1 MAAFMKQIVSYGLNQ
16 FIAPYVDNFD
26 SDKLSGGLYS
36 GVVKMKDLRI
46 KKGALD
52 NLRLPIDV
60 LEGQLGELTIRV
72 PYTALRSKPVEVVIE
87 DLYLLVVPVAGG
99 HVDLEEDQ
107 RRALEAK
114 LQRLANAEMLQT
126 RGAAEVADDAQNQG
140 FVQALL
146 GTILN
151 NLQITIKNIHI
162 RYEDNMSVPGHP
174 FAVGITLAEFTART
188 TDGQWQPSFVPAG
201 AGAIFKL
208 AKLES
213 LALYFNTD
221 EKSISGLGTKEFL
234 ARFKSLIADRERS
247 PDHQY
252 LLKPV
257 TGEARIIMNK
267 KVDKDTPHV
276 DVEVHFENLGFILDD
291 DQYRDT
297 ISMIDMYHFYVRQ
310 AQYKRQRPSEQ
321 AMAANPRRAM
331 LKFAGEVILKEVHDK
346 NRKWTWDYIRERRD
360 DRHRYVTLFK
370 RKLDGPPLNQ
380 TETTNLQSLESRL
393 SYEDLRFYRSI
404 ARSELKKDRAARKRL
419 EEQRAKENATAN
431 AGSWFGWAR
440 SIVAIQPV
448 ESTATSELDT
458 GMTAEQRKELYEAI
472 DYDEKASTLSLE
484 PSDAL
489 KLRVA
494 SSLQKGSFSLRTHPH
509 ENSGEGQ
516 EVISVMFDAFRAQV
530 LQRPENMEAMMTLGD
545 FGVFDGTSP
554 GSLHHQIVR
563 VKKEGLIET
572 GESHSDLLAWS
583 IGTETAGAQTKESA
597 PDALFYVKF
606 EHNPPDQRADS
617 AVTVRMKALEIIY
630 HKGYVEAIAAF
641 LRPPESQLESVGA
654 LINAASQ
661 TLGEL
666 RKQSRAGLEYAL
678 QTHKTIDVILDLKSP
693 IIIIPENVQT
703 KACPHMVLDAGHISI
718 KSDLVPKSELYDIH
732 AKKERQYTDE
742 DFAKLNALMYDK
754 FFLKLE
760 SAQLVIG
767 GDLDSCMAA
776 LNSEHHGRE
785 LHLLERIN
793 MDFSVQM
800 SIVPDA
806 YSLARFKVSG
816 KLPSL
821 NVNFSNMKYKAL
833 MRFIDISIPNFGG
846 ATSKAVEAPRPA
858 QPDPVTIPSMFK
870 KAQEEYTVDDDDDR
884 STLAG
889 SHEDDR
895 ETFVDADAGHHE
907 QAEAIHQHMFEFA
920 FEVQQLRAS
929 LFKSTSNAPEKP
941 LATVVLERF
950 SLKFDMAKYNMN
962 VDVALG
968 SLSMHMIDNPAHP
981 VPLVMS
987 SRSQEQDSN
996 TKNELDLV
1004 HVKYVRA
1011 QKESPEFM
1019 SVYEGIDQ
1027 SIDATLSTLIL
1038 RAAPE
1043 PILNLYDFI
1052 MYTFVAGHGD
1062 TGNVTPVAD
1071 RSPDTFHDEQPLPR
1085 GETGADTG
1093 KIRVRVDLKTVELV
1107 FINAEQ
1113 RIATLAL
1120 SAANVAILLRA
1131 NSMRV
1136 GARLGNLSLTDDSG
1150 LATIEPSFKEIIS
1163 IEGDEL
1169 ADFTYETFDSN
1180 DKEAPPGVNS
1190 LVHLQTASLKVN
1202 FLEQPL
1208 HDIYY
1213 FLVKFG
1219 RMKSL
1224 YDAATQ
1230 AAVQRAATVT
1240 RMKFDVTV
1248 KSPIII
1254 FPRNP
1259 SNSMDVLVM
1268 KLGQITASNEYSGSV
1283 QTISAGLKGI
1293 RLTSHFRY
1301 GDEAAKLKIIEDVEI
1316 SSGIVQTSDIDR
1328 KVELQRPDTAIQV
1341 GMSDVKVSL
1350 TESQYIFLIELS
1362 QAIPRVLGTAS
1373 DAEEAAVDSLASAPA
1388 KDASRSTPDLER
1400 DASVDLSPELGT
1412 TAHVASGQDLPRW
1425 NTVDLVFTVKALRV
1439 QLYDKRAT
1447 LESTIRDSGIVRLS
1461 ISENVVRFKMLSDGS
1476 TQTEVVLKSF
1486 TINNT
1491 RAGNSKFREI
1501 IPAAQHDRNQ
1511 FMVLYTTAGGS
1522 NGSASAIV
1530 SIDSPKIIFAIDPV
1544 FALLELLSSP
1554 FNKVTPPEGTQHENG
1569 EIVASKGP
1577 DTSGQ
1582 PAMSMRL
1589 DLQEV
1594 SISILE
1600 KDDDPNTQAIQLSIK
1615 EVLMSQQGILALT
1628 VNRMGM
1634 FLMSMNKPSEKVSFL
1649 DEVDITLSLD
1659 NRQASSRA
1667 MTSIEI
1673 AVLPI
1678 VFRASMRDINLIMA
1692 IVNRGMELSSQSQ
1705 APNQKGNDPF
1715 SRPSNI
1721 NRNARSRRSIDRK
1734 SNRGSGGPNAR
1745 LITSKEK
1752 LQASFDGFRL
1762 VLIGDIH
1769 ELPMLHLE
1777 TQAFSVTAK
1786 DWSSEVRRDALTGAL
1801 AATIASQDRLDV
1813 NVTTAFVEFAIA
1825 TANIYSR
1832 ESERVLKTARGG
1844 DAPYRVI
1851 NRTGTLLQIWS
1862 DSDGKITSVPTQT
1875 VKLAD
1880 TEETDWR
1887 FDDWKTMREGNASS
1901 RSNTLALQFQGKS
1914 WEPVRNIPV
1923 DREGEFVYAL
1933 RPRTQKVADRLL
1945 CEVTVKDNVKIV
1957 TLRSTYKIENL
1968 TLYPVDVIL
1977 VDARGKP
1984 SYALQKLAPGGNY
1997 CIPIDAILQND
2008 LQVRPDP
2015 GFGYG
2020 WPERPMKWQDFMRSP
2035 AQTIACPY
2043 KESGSEV
2050 PFQFQAWG
2058 MYDANDPTNRQIT
2071 VRLRP
2076 PIEFENLLP
2085 YDVRYTIYDR
2095 DSRKKWTSY
2104 LRRGGLMPIHCV
2116 HLDQFVLFNV
2126 EIQEIGYKPSEFA
2139 IINNGDSPDFNIES
2153 ILRVADQQDRKL
2165 DLGINYVKYED
2176 SGGAFKVQLY
2186 SPFVAINKTGFPF
2199 NIRTGGGKAIA
2210 GQVGND
2216 ALSETTPFMFSH
2228 PKEQGGE
2235 FSIRIG
2241 DSTWSS
2247 VLNFEAPTAEAALIL
2262 RSTQATASKEAHIG
2276 VSWSAGLGKY
2286 KITKVVSLVPRFVVK
2301 NELSQNISVR
2311 ESGDPRSDAPLK
2323 SGQTM
2328 PIHSF
2333 SPSRDPGLTF
2343 KYPGVES
2350 DWSSPINIQD
2360 IGVTHARLSTG
2371 QQSKPD
2377 LARLEVSVEG
2387 ATIWVVIKQETN
2399 SWPFLIENA
2408 SDYILSFSQTDERR
2422 SRSPTVYTLQPHTS
2436 TPYAWDAPAARNKKL
2451 ELKLEEGRREV
2462 DIMEIGDLIP
2472 FKFRTSSGS
2481 RVVSLD
2487 VRAEGPKQVLTVTNY
2502 SEDTSLYRRRAR
2514 SSSTAE
2520 STISREDTLS
2530 SQVEAFEAITEE
2542 IKPSMSINLDFEGIG
2557 ISLINRRLVE
2567 VVYLTLSK
2575 LKVEYTDSEVAQAVN
2590 IACGWIQLDN
2600 QLHEAIFPIVLQ
2612 PMAVQKESNSLA
2624 ILPSIQASVIVLK
2637 DQSHGVLFIKY
2648 ASILLQAL
2656 SIQMDEDF
2664 LFALLD
2670 LTKVKGIVWEDEQ
2683 ADALTEFPT
2692 EIAPPSGRHDGQD
2705 LYFEVLELQPMRL
2718 ALSFT
2723 RTERVNAD
2731 EKLTLRNP
2739 FAVALNAFTMTIGN
2753 INDAPLRFN
2762 ALAIKDMRLTVS
2774 ILQDRI
2780 MYHYKQE
2787 VLRQLYRILGSVDF
2801 IGNPVGLF
2809 NNVSSG
2815 VADIFYEPYK
2825 GVVMHGSKE
2834 LGIGIA
2840 KGAASFAKK
2849 TVFGVTD
2856 SMTKVTSS
2864 IGKGLSAAT
2873 FDAEYQRQRRQ
2884 TQRKNRPG
2892 NAIYG
2897 VTAGA
2902 EAFATSLTSGIE
2914 GVVMKPLEGAER
2926 EGALGFFKGVGKGL
2940 VGAITKPAVGVF
2952 DLASNFTEGIR
2963 NTTTVFDNNTRNR
2976 KRVPRHIPADGILAP
2991 YSQREAVGQSWMKDL
3006 DNGKY
3011 RSELYVAHLALPEG
3025 DTVVML
3031 TTHRIMA
3038 FSSNRLRMNWDLP
3051 FPHIEKIS
3059 IVGTGISFAEKA
3071 GRNYD
3076 QFIRVPDAPSRSWFF
3091 GEIEKW
3097 VP

>member
-26 SDKLSGGLYS
+26 SDKLGGALYS

-52 NLRLPIDV
+52 NLRLPVDV

-72 PYTALRSKPVEVVIE
+72 PYTSLRSKPVEAIIE
-87 DLYLLVVPVAGG
+87 DLYLLVVPVSGG

-114 LQRLANAEMLQT
+114 LQRLANAELLQT
-126 RGAAEVADDAQNQG
+126 RGATEISDDTQKNQG
-140 FVQALL
+140 FVQALF

-162 RYEDNMSVPGHP
+162 RYEDNVSVPGHP
-174 FAVGITLAEFTART
+174 FAAGITLAEFTART
-188 TDGQWQPSFVPAG
+188 TDGQWQSSFIPAG

-221 EKSISGLGTKEFL
+221 EKSISGLESKEFL
-234 ARFKSLIADRERS
+234 STFKSLIADRDRT

-252 LLKPV
+252 LLRPV

-267 KVDKDTPHV
+267 KVDKETPHV
-276 DVEVHFENLGFILDD
+276 DVEVHFEDLGFILDD

-310 AQYKRQRPSEQ
+310 AQYKRQRPSKE
-321 AMAANPRRAM
+321 AMEANPRLAM
-331 LKFAGEVILKEVHDK
+331 LKFAGEAILKEIHEK
-346 NRKWTWDYIRERRD
+346 NRKWTWDYLRERRD
-360 DRHRYVTLFK
+360 DRHRYVALFK
-370 RKLDGPPLNQ
+370 RQLDGPPLNQ
-380 TETTNLQSLESRL
+380 TETTNLQNLEARL
-393 SYEDLRFYRSI
+393 PYEDLRFYRSI

-419 EEQRAKENATAN
+419 EEQRAKEAATTAST
-431 AGSWFGWAR
+431 SWFGWAR
-440 SIVAIQPV
+440 SAV
-448 ESTATSELDT
+448 TAATTTNTASVSSDT
-458 GMTAEQRKELYEAI
+458 GITDEQRKEFYEAI
-472 DYDEKASTLSLE
+472 DYDEKNSAALSFE

-509 ENSGEGQ
+509 TNSGEGQ
-516 EVISVMFDAFRAQV
+516 EVVSVVFDAFQAQL
-530 LQRPENMEAMMTLGD
+530 LQRAENMEANLTLGD

-554 GSLHHQIVR
+554 GTLHHQIVR
-563 VKKEGLIET
+563 VKKEGLIREGLSGT
-572 GESHSDLLAWS
+572 ADLLEWS
-583 IGTETAGAQTKESA
+583 IGTDKIAARTANEA
-597 PDALFYVKF
+597 PDALFYVRF

-617 AVTVRMKALEIIY
+617 AITIRMKALEIIY
-630 HKGYVEAIAAF
+630 HRGYIEAIAAF

-678 QTHKTIDVILDLKSP
+678 TTHKTLDVILDMASP
-693 IIIIPENVQT
+693 IIIIPENVRT
-703 KACPHMVLDAGHISI
+703 KTCPHMVLDAGHISV
-718 KSDLVPKSELYDIH
+718 KSDLVPKSELYDVH
-732 AKKERQYTDE
+732 AKKQRQYTDE
-742 DFAKLNALMYDK
+742 DFAKLESLMYDK

-760 SAQLVIG
+760 AAQLVIG

-776 LNSEHHGRE
+776 LHSEHHGRE
-785 LHLLERIN
+785 LHLLERIS

-846 ATSKAVEAPRPA
+846 DASKAAASSRPV
-858 QPDPVTIPSMFK
+858 QRPDAVTLPSMFK
-870 KAQEEYTVDDDDDR
+870 KAEEEYNVDDDR

-889 SHEDDR
+889 SDDDENDH
-895 ETFVDADAGHHE
+895 ETFVDAEPEHHE
-907 QAEAIHQHMFEFA
+907 QAEALHQHMFEFA

-929 LFKSTSNAPEKP
+929 LFKSNEGAPEKP

-950 SLKFDMAKYNMN
+950 GLQFDMAKYNMN
-962 VDVALG
+962 VDLALG

-981 VPLVMS
+981 VPLILS
-987 SRSQEQDSN
+987 SRSEEQGNHPKEDF
-996 TKNELDLV
+996 DLV
-1004 HVKYVRA
+1004 RVKYVRA

-1019 SVYEGIDQ
+1019 TIYDSIDQ
-1027 SIDATLSTLIL
+1027 SVDVTLSTLIL
-1038 RAAPE
+1038 CAAPE

-1052 MYTFVAGHGD
+1052 MYTFVAGHGG
-1062 TGNVTPVAD
+1062 TGNVTPAAAD
-1071 RSPDTFHDEQPLPR
+1071 GSPTPQDQQSLPQPDPS
-1085 GETGADTG
+1085 ADTG

-1107 FINAEQ
+1107 LVNAEQ

-1120 SAANVAILLRA
+1120 TAANVAILLRA
-1131 NSMRV
+1131 NTLRV
-1136 GARLGNLSLTDDSG
+1136 GARLGNLSLTDDSS
-1150 LATIEPSFKEIIS
+1150 LVTIEPSFKKIVS

-1169 ADFTYETFDSN
+1169 ADFTYETFDPN
-1180 DKEAPPGVNS
+1180 EKDTFPGVNS

-1248 KSPIII
+1248 KSPIVV
-1254 FPRNP
+1254 FPRDP
-1259 SNSMDVLVM
+1259 SKSMDVLVM
-1268 KLGQITASNEYSGSV
+1268 KLGEITATNEYSGPV

-1293 RLTSHFRY
+1293 RLTSHFHY
-1301 GDEAAKLKIIEDVEI
+1301 GDESAKLKIIEDVEVT
-1316 SSGIVQTSDIDR
+1316 SEIVQASEIDR
-1328 KVELQRPDTAIQV
+1328 KAEPQRPDTAIQV
-1341 GMSDVKVSL
+1341 RMSDVKVML
-1350 TESQYIFLIELS
+1350 TQSQYVFLIELS
-1362 QAIPRVLGTAS
+1362 QAIPRVLATTSEAEESATAS
-1373 DAEEAAVDSLASAPA
+1373 LALTPTN
-1388 KDASRSTPDLER
+1388 DASHSTPDVGQG
-1400 DASVDLSPELGT
+1400 ASVDLSPELGT
-1412 TAHVASGQDLPRW
+1412 TAHVASGQDVPRW
-1425 NTVDLVFTVKALRV
+1425 NTVDLIFTVKALRL

-1447 LESTIRDSGIVRLS
+1447 RETTIRDSGVIRLS
-1461 ISENVVRFKMLSDGS
+1461 LSENVVRFKMLSDGS
-1476 TQTEVVLKSF
+1476 TQTEMVLKSF

-1511 FMVLYTTAGGS
+1511 FMVLYTTAAGS
-1522 NGSASAIV
+1522 NGSASAVV
-1530 SIDSPKIIFAIDPV
+1530 SIDSPKIIFAMDPV
-1544 FALLELLSSP
+1544 FALVELLNSP
-1554 FNKVTPPEGTQHENG
+1554 F
-1569 EIVASKGP
+1569 SKGTADVSQDHGGEVGP
-1577 DTSGQ
+1577 PKAVETAPSTAQ
-1582 PAMSMRL
+1582 SAMSWRL
-1589 DLQEV
+1589 DLHEV

-1615 EVLMSQQGILALT
+1615 EVLMSQQGVLALT

-1659 NRQASSRA
+1659 TRQASSRP
-1667 MTSIEI
+1667 MTSIEV
-1673 AVLPI
+1673 AVFPI
-1678 VFRASMRDINLIMA
+1678 VFRASLRDINLIMS
-1692 IVNRGMELSSQSQ
+1692 IVNRGMELSSQ
-1705 APNQKGNDPF
+1705 PNTPDQKGSVNA
-1715 SRPSNI
+1715 SRPSNA
-1721 NRNARSRRSIDRK
+1721 ARKRPSRRSTEGR
-1734 SNRGSGGPNAR
+1734 SGRAGSSTNTQ
-1745 LITSKEK
+1745 LIRSKEK
-1752 LQASFDGFRL
+1752 LHASFDGFRL

-1777 TQAFSVTAK
+1777 TQAFSLTAK
-1786 DWSSEVRRDALTGAL
+1786 DWSSELQANMSFATSLTYWNLANSHWEPLIDPWTFSISVRRDALTSAL
-1801 AATIASQDRLDV
+1801 AATISSQERLDV

-1825 TANIYSR
+1825 TGNIYSK

-1844 DAPYRVI
+1844 DAPYRII
-1851 NRTGTLLQIWS
+1851 NRTGALVQIWS
-1862 DSDGKITSVPTQT
+1862 DSDVKTTTTPSQT

-1880 TEETDWR
+1880 TDETDWR
-1887 FDDWKTMREGNASS
+1887 FDDWRALREGNSSS
-1901 RSNTLALQFQGKS
+1901 RSNTLALQFQGRS

-1977 VDARGKP
+1977 VDSRGKP
-1984 SYALQKLAPGGNY
+1984 SYALQKLAPGGSY
-1997 CIPIDAILQND
+1997 CIPIEAILQND

-2020 WPERPMKWQDFMRSP
+2020 WPERSMKWQDFVRTP
-2035 AQTIACPY
+2035 AQTIACPF
-2043 KESGSEV
+2043 KESNSEV

-2058 MYDANDPTNRQIT
+2058 MYDANDPINRTYPKMT

-2116 HLDQFVLFNV
+2116 HLDQFVLLNV
-2126 EIQEIGYKPSEFA
+2126 EIQETGYKPSEFA

-2153 ILRVADQQDRKL
+2153 TIRVADRQDRKL

-2176 SGGAFKVQLY
+2176 SGGAFKVQVY

-2199 NIRTGGGKAIA
+2199 SIRTGNGKAIA

-2216 ALSETTPFMFSH
+2216 ALSETAPFMFSH

-2241 DSTWSS
+2241 DSAWSS
-2247 VLNFEAPTAEAALIL
+2247 VLNFEAPTAEAALVL
-2262 RSTQATASKEAHIG
+2262 KTSQSLGSKEAHIG
-2276 VSWSAGLGKY
+2276 ISWSAGLGKY
-2286 KITKVVSLVPRFVVK
+2286 KITKVVTIVPRFVTK
-2301 NELSQNISVR
+2301 NELSQDILVR

-2323 SGQTM
+2323 SGQIM

-2333 SPSRDPGLTF
+2333 SPGRDPGLTF

-2350 DWSSPINIQD
+2350 AWSSPISIQD
-2360 IGVTHARLSTG
+2360 IGITHARLSTS
-2371 QQSKPD
+2371 QQPEPA
-2377 LARLEVSVEG
+2377 LARIEVSVEG
-2387 ATIWVVIKQETN
+2387 ATIWVVIKKETE

-2408 SDYILSFSQTDERR
+2408 SDNVLSFSQIDDRR
-2422 SRSPTVYTLQPHTS
+2422 GRSAIEYTLQPHS
-2436 TPYAWDAPAARNKKL
+2436 SAPYAWDAPAARNKKL
-2451 ELKLEEGRREV
+2451 ELKLEQSRREV

-2472 FKFRTSSGS
+2472 FKFRTSTGS

-2487 VRAEGPKQVLTVTNY
+2487 VRAEGPKQVLTVSNY
-2502 SEDTSLYRRRAR
+2502 SEDTSLYKRRAR

-2520 STISREDTLS
+2520 STISRADTLS

-2542 IKPSMSINLDFEGIG
+2542 IEPSMSINLDFEGIG

-2567 VVYLTLSK
+2567 VVYLTMSK
-2575 LKVEYTDSEVAQAVN
+2575 LKVEYTDSDVAQAVN

-2656 SIQMDEDF
+2656 SVQMDEDF

-2683 ADALTEFPT
+2683 ADALTQFPT
-2692 EIAPPSGRHDGQD
+2692 SIAPPTGRKDGQD

-2739 FAVALNAFTMTIGN
+2739 LAVALNAFTMTIGN

-2762 ALAIKDMRLTVS
+2762 ALAIKDMRLTVPV
-2774 ILQDRI
+2774 LQERV

-2840 KGAASFAKK
+2840 KAS
-2849 TVFGVTD
+2849 
-2856 SMTKVTSS
+2856 
-2864 IGKGLSAAT
+2864 
-2873 FDAEYQRQRRQ
+2873 E
-2884 TQRKNRPG
+2884 
-2892 NAIYG
+2892 
-2897 VTAGA
+2897 
-2902 EAFATSLTSGIE
+2902 
-2914 GVVMKPLEGAER
+2914 
-2926 EGALGFFKGVGKGL
+2926 
-2940 VGAITKPAVGVF
+2940 
-2952 DLASNFTEGIR
+2952 
-2963 NTTTVFDNNTRNR
+2963 
-2976 KRVPRHIPADGILAP
+2976 H
-2991 YSQREAVGQSWMKDL
+2991 
-3006 DNGKY
+3006 
-3011 RSELYVAHLALPEG
+3011 
-3025 DTVVML
+3025 
-3031 TTHRIMA
+3031 
-3038 FSSNRLRMNWDLP
+3038 
-3051 FPHIEKIS
+3051 
-3059 IVGTGISFAEKA
+3059 
-3071 GRNYD
+3071 
-3076 QFIRVPDAPSRSWFF
+3076 
-3091 GEIEKW
+3091 
-3097 VP
+3097 